1 MAEQDDSVIYFLR
14 ESKHGVSKKLI
25 FSKIALAQ
33 YAFQVGIRIDLVRI
47 NEKAHLTAKC
57 FTWNTRLNEEE
68 LGDVSRETS
77 PKKSDYFF
85 EFRG

>member
-1 MAEQDDSVIYFLR
+1 VAEQDDGVVYFLR

-47 NEKAHLTAKC
+47 NGKDHLTTKC
-57 FTWNTRLNEEE
+57 FTWNTGLNEEE
-68 LGDVSRETS
+68 FVRCFT
-77 PKKSDYFF
+77 
-85 EFRG
+85 